1 MKMIKKFPPL
11 PPEYSGAARTAN
23 NAGDDVTNTA
33 TAGPT
38 AGLTMGATKG
48 SIKGATNNATVSGY
62 NIEDLLCLLEDGPD
76 DFGIDFSEDELRYL
90 DSQVY
95 VDLLSDPGFKTVF
108 CSPDNSDLLIAL
120 INVMLHNDRHVEKII
135 NIRNE
140 VASPSID
147 GGRVV
152 MDLTCIDEQGRV
164 FDIEVQKVS
173 NDSLF
178 KRFVNYACKTYELG
192 LRRPSDADSS
202 KSDRRN
208 VRDNIKAMKDEFE
221 NEIMQDEFANGLDEI
236 DETDEI
242 DAAETSSATAEI
254 DTSEID
260 DSEIDVRPL
269 YRPSIY
275 SRLKPVYVI
284 VILKSKP
291 MTEDGVTYGQ
301 RLFSH
306 YTLKEYSTNE
316 FAPSTINIIF
326 ASLGFF
332 DKKPGECTTDLDR
345 WCYMFKHL
353 GKMKNLPSWVED
365 KVMARLLSASRVAN
379 FNKVQKKLYIKMSMD
394 KEALIDDLNSVWN
407 FGVKKGLKQG
417 LSKGLKQG
425 RKQGLKQ
432 GIKLGV
438 DEGIQQQA
446 RNGAKNL
453 ILAGVPFETIASCMG
468 LSIDEV
474 KKLAEN

>member
-11 PPEYSGAARTAN
+11 PPEYSGAARTAD
-23 NAGDDVTNTA
+23 NAGNDVN
-33 TAGPT
+33 
-38 AGLTMGATKG
+38 
-48 SIKGATNNATVSGY
+48 NNATVSGY
-62 NIEDLLCLLEDGPD
+62 STEDLLCLLEDGPD

-120 INVMLHNDRHVEKII
+120 INVMLPNDRHVEKII

-147 GGRVV
+147 GGRVI
-152 MDLTCIDEQGRV
+152 MDLTCIDEQGRI

-192 LRRPSDADSS
+192 LRRPTDADSS

-208 VRDNIKAMKDEFE
+208 VRDNIKAMKDELA
-221 NEIMQDEFANGLDEI
+221 NEIMQDEFANGI
-236 DETDEI
+236 DEI
-242 DAAETSSATAEI
+242 DAAETSSSAAEI
-254 DTSEID
+254 N
-260 DSEIDVRPL
+260 VRPL

-291 MTEDGVTYGQ
+291 MPEDGVTYGQ

-417 LSKGLKQG
+417 LSKGLSKGLKQG
-425 RKQGLKQ
+425 RKQ
-432 GIKLGV
+432 
-438 DEGIQQQA
+438 QA
-446 RNGAKNL
+446 RIDAKNF
-453 ILAGVPFETIASCMG
+453 IAAGVPINTIASCIG

>member
-1 MKMIKKFPPL
+1 MKMVKKFPPL

-23 NAGDDVTNTA
+23 NAGNNV
-33 TAGPT
+33 
-38 AGLTMGATKG
+38 
-48 SIKGATNNATVSGY
+48 TNNATVSGY
-62 NIEDLLCLLEDGPD
+62 NVEDLLCLLEDGPD

-192 LRRPSDADSS
+192 LRRPTDADSS

-221 NEIMQDEFANGLDEI
+221 NEIMQDEFANDI
-236 DETDEI
+236 DETDETDEIDEI
-242 DAAETSSATAEI
+242 DAAETSSAAAEI

-260 DSEIDVRPL
+260 DAEIDVRPL

-291 MTEDGVTYGQ
+291 MPEDGVTYGQ

-407 FGVKKGLKQG
+407 FGVKKGLSKGLKQG
-417 LSKGLKQG
+417 LNKGLKQG
-425 RKQGLKQ
+425 RKQ
-432 GIKLGV
+432 
-438 DEGIQQQA
+438 QA
-446 RNGAKNL
+446 RIDAKNL
-453 ILAGVPFETIASCMG
+453 IAAGVPISTIASCIG

>member
-1 MKMIKKFPPL
+1 MKMVKKFPTI
-11 PPEYSGAARTAN
+11 PPEYSGAARTSD
-23 NAGDDVTNTA
+23 NAGNNVNIDA
-33 TAGPT
+33 TI
-38 AGLTMGATKG
+38 GLITGATTGTTTKATK
-48 SIKGATNNATVSGY
+48 SATNNATVSGY
-62 NIEDLLCLLEDGPD
+62 NSEDLLCLLEDGPD

-192 LRRPSDADSS
+192 LRRPTDADSS

-208 VRDNIKAMKDEFE
+208 VRDNIKAMKDEFA
-221 NEIMQDEFANGLDEI
+221 NEIMQDEFANEI
-236 DETDEI
+236 DEI
-242 DAAETSSATAEI
+242 AAAEI

-260 DSEIDVRPL
+260 DSEIAVRPL

-332 DKKPGECTTDLDR
+332 DKKPGECKTDLDR

-407 FGVKKGLKQG
+407 FGVKKGLSKGLKQG

-425 RKQGLKQ
+425 RKQ
-432 GIKLGV
+432 
-438 DEGIQQQA
+438 QA
-446 RNGAKNL
+446 RIDAKNF
-453 ILAGVPFETIASCMG
+453 IAAGVPISTIASCIG

>member
-11 PPEYSGAARTAN
+11 PPEYSGAARTAD
-23 NAGDDVTNTA
+23 NAGNNVN
-33 TAGPT
+33 
-38 AGLTMGATKG
+38 
-48 SIKGATNNATVSGY
+48 NNATVSGY

-120 INVMLHNDRHVEKII
+120 INVMLNNDRHVEKIV

-192 LRRPSDADSS
+192 LRRPTDADSS

-208 VRDNIKAMKDEFE
+208 VRDNIKAMKDEFA
-221 NEIMQDEFANGLDEI
+221 NEIMQDEFANEI
-236 DETDEI
+236 DEI
-242 DAAETSSATAEI
+242 DAAETSSAAAEI

-260 DSEIDVRPL
+260 DSEIAVRPL

-332 DKKPGECTTDLDR
+332 DKKPGECKTDLDR

-407 FGVKKGLKQG
+407 FGVKKGL
-417 LSKGLKQG
+417 SKGLKQG
-425 RKQGLKQ
+425 RKQ
-432 GIKLGV
+432 
-438 DEGIQQQA
+438 QA
-446 RNGAKNL
+446 RIDAKNF
-453 ILAGVPFETIASCMG
+453 IAAGVPISTIASCMG

>member
-11 PPEYSGAARTAN
+11 PPEYSGAARTSD
-23 NAGDDVTNTA
+23 NAGNDVN
-33 TAGPT
+33 
-38 AGLTMGATKG
+38 
-48 SIKGATNNATVSGY
+48 NNATVSGY
-62 NIEDLLCLLEDGPD
+62 STEDLLCLLEDGPD

-192 LRRPSDADSS
+192 LRRPTDADSS

-221 NEIMQDEFANGLDEI
+221 NEIMQDEFANDI
-236 DETDEI
+236 DD
-242 DAAETSSATAEI
+242 AEI
-254 DTSEID
+254 A
-260 DSEIDVRPL
+260 VRPL

-365 KVMARLLSASRVAN
+365 KVMARLLRASRVAN

-407 FGVKKGLKQG
+407 FGVKKGL
-417 LSKGLKQG
+417 SKGLKQG

-432 GIKLGV
+432 GI
-438 DEGIQQQA
+438 QQQA
-446 RNGAKNL
+446 RNGARNL

>member
-1 MKMIKKFPPL
+1 MVKKFPPL

-23 NAGDDVTNTA
+23 NAGNNVN
-33 TAGPT
+33 
-38 AGLTMGATKG
+38 
-48 SIKGATNNATVSGY
+48 NNATVSGY
-62 NIEDLLCLLEDGPD
+62 NTEDLLCLLEDGPD

-120 INVMLHNDRHVEKII
+120 INVMLPNDRHVEKII

-192 LRRPSDADSS
+192 LRRPTDADSS

-208 VRDNIKAMKDEFE
+208 VRDNIKAMKDEFA
-221 NEIMQDEFANGLDEI
+221 NEIMQDEFANEIDGIDEI
-236 DETDEI
+236 DETD
-242 DAAETSSATAEI
+242 DAETSSAAAEI
-254 DTSEID
+254 A
-260 DSEIDVRPL
+260 VRPL

-291 MTEDGVTYGQ
+291 MPEDGVTYGQ

-407 FGVKKGLKQG
+407 FGVKKGLSKGLKQGLKQG

-425 RKQGLKQ
+425 RKQGIQ
-432 GIKLGV
+432 Q
-438 DEGIQQQA
+438 GIQQQA
-446 RNGAKNL
+446 QSGAKNL

>member
-1 MKMIKKFPPL
+1 MKMVKKFPPL

-23 NAGDDVTNTA
+23 NAGNNVNINA

-38 AGLTMGATKG
+38 AGLTTGATKG
-48 SIKGATNNATVSGY
+48 SIKGTTTSATNTATVSGY
-62 NIEDLLCLLEDGPD
+62 NVEDLLCLLEDGPD

-192 LRRPSDADSS
+192 LRRPTDADSS

-208 VRDNIKAMKDEFE
+208 VRDNIKAMKDEFA
-221 NEIMQDEFANGLDEI
+221 NEIMQDEFANEIDEI
-236 DETDEI
+236 DEND
-242 DAAETSSATAEI
+242 DAETSSAAAEI
-254 DTSEID
+254 N
-260 DSEIDVRPL
+260 VRPL

-332 DKKPGECTTDLDR
+332 DKKPGECKTDLDR

-417 LSKGLKQG
+417 
-425 RKQGLKQ
+425 RKQ
-432 GIKLGV
+432 
-438 DEGIQQQA
+438 GIQQQA

>member
-23 NAGDDVTNTA
+23 NAGNNV
-33 TAGPT
+33 
-38 AGLTMGATKG
+38 
-48 SIKGATNNATVSGY
+48 TNNATVSGY
-62 NIEDLLCLLEDGPD
+62 STEDLLCLLEDGPD
-76 DFGIDFSEDELRYL
+76 DFGIDFSEDELHYL

-120 INVMLHNDRHVEKII
+120 INVMLPNDRHVEKIV

-147 GGRVV
+147 GGRVI

-192 LRRPSDADSS
+192 LRRPTDADSS

-208 VRDNIKAMKDEFE
+208 VRDNIKAMKDGFA
-221 NEIMQDEFANGLDEI
+221 NEIMQDEFANGIDEI
-236 DETDEI
+236 DEI
-242 DAAETSSATAEI
+242 DAAETSTAAAEI

-260 DSEIDVRPL
+260 DAEIAVRPL

-291 MTEDGVTYGQ
+291 MPEDGVTYGQ

-353 GKMKNLPSWVED
+353 GKMKNLPAWVED

-417 LSKGLKQG
+417 
-425 RKQGLKQ
+425 RKQ
-432 GIKLGV
+432 
-438 DEGIQQQA
+438 GIQQQA

>member
-11 PPEYSGAARTAN
+11 PPEYSGAARTAD
-23 NAGDDVTNTA
+23 NAGNNVN
-33 TAGPT
+33 
-38 AGLTMGATKG
+38 
-48 SIKGATNNATVSGY
+48 NNATVSGY
-62 NIEDLLCLLEDGPD
+62 STEDLLCLLEDGPD

-120 INVMLHNDRHVEKII
+120 INVMLHNDRHVEKIV

-192 LRRPSDADSS
+192 LRRPTDADSS

-208 VRDNIKAMKDEFE
+208 VRDNIKAMKDEFA
-221 NEIMQDEFANGLDEI
+221 NEIMRDEFANGI
-236 DETDEI
+236 DEI
-242 DAAETSSATAEI
+242 DATETSTAASEI

-260 DSEIDVRPL
+260 DSEIAVRPL

-332 DKKPGECTTDLDR
+332 DKKPGECKTDLDR

-425 RKQGLKQ
+425 RKQGIQ
-432 GIKLGV
+432 Q
-438 DEGIQQQA
+438 GIQQQA
-446 RNGAKNL
+446 QSGAKNL

>member
-1 MKMIKKFPPL
+1 MKMVKKFPPL

-23 NAGDDVTNTA
+23 NAGNNVNINA

-38 AGLTMGATKG
+38 AGLTTGATKG
-48 SIKGATNNATVSGY
+48 SIKGATTSATNTATVSGY

-120 INVMLHNDRHVEKII
+120 INVMLHNDRRVEKII

-221 NEIMQDEFANGLDEI
+221 NDI

-242 DAAETSSATAEI
+242 DDVDTSSAAAEI
-254 DTSEID
+254 DDVDTSSDAAELA
-260 DSEIDVRPL
+260 VRPL

-407 FGVKKGLKQG
+407 FGVKKGL
-417 LSKGLKQG
+417 SKGLKQG
-425 RKQGLKQ
+425 RKQ
-432 GIKLGV
+432 
-438 DEGIQQQA
+438 QA
-446 RNGAKNL
+446 RIDAKNF
-453 ILAGVPFETIASCMG
+453 IAAGVPISTIASCIG

>member
-23 NAGDDVTNTA
+23 NSGDNVNINAITGSA
-33 TAGPT
+33 I
-38 AGLTMGATKG
+38 G
-48 SIKGATNNATVSGY
+48 SIKGATTSTAPTTSATNNATVSGY
-62 NIEDLLCLLEDGPD
+62 STEDLLCLLEDGPD

-120 INVMLHNDRHVEKII
+120 INVMLHNDRHVEKIV

-192 LRRPSDADSS
+192 LRRPTDVDSS

-208 VRDNIKAMKDEFE
+208 VRDNIKAMKDEF
-221 NEIMQDEFANGLDEI
+221 ANDI
-236 DETDEI
+236 DETDDI
-242 DAAETSSATAEI
+242 DDVDTSSDTVEI
-254 DTSEID
+254 DTSDID
-260 DSEIDVRPL
+260 DAEIAVRPL

-417 LSKGLKQG
+417 
-425 RKQGLKQ
+425 RK
-432 GIKLGV
+432 
-438 DEGIQQQA
+438 QQA
-446 RNGAKNL
+446 RIDAKNL
-453 ILAGVPFETIASCMG
+453 IAAGVPISTIASCIG

>member
-1 MKMIKKFPPL
+1 MKMVKKFPIL
-11 PPEYSGAARTAN
+11 PPEYSGAARTADNAGNDVNN
-23 NAGDDVTNTA
+23 NAITGS
-33 TAGPT
+33 
-38 AGLTMGATKG
+38 TKG
-48 SIKGATNNATVSGY
+48 SIKGATTSTAQTTSATNNATVSGY
-62 NIEDLLCLLEDGPD
+62 NTEDLLCLLEDGPD
-76 DFGIDFSEDELRYL
+76 DFGIDFSEDELHYL

-192 LRRPSDADSS
+192 LRRPTDADSS

-208 VRDNIKAMKDEFE
+208 LRDNIKAMKDEFA
-221 NEIMQDEFANGLDEI
+221 NEIMQDEFANEIDEI
-236 DETDEI
+236 DD
-242 DAAETSSATAEI
+242 AETSSTAV
-254 DTSEID
+254 EID
-260 DSEIDVRPL
+260 DAEIDVRPL

-332 DKKPGECTTDLDR
+332 DKKPGECKTDLDR

-417 LSKGLKQG
+417 
-425 RKQGLKQ
+425 RKQ
-432 GIKLGV
+432 
-438 DEGIQQQA
+438 GIQQQA

>member
-1 MKMIKKFPPL
+1 MKMVKKFPPL

-23 NAGDDVTNTA
+23 NAGNNVNNA
-33 TAGPT
+33 TAGST
-38 AGLTMGATKG
+38 TGLTTGA
-48 SIKGATNNATVSGY
+48 IKGATTSATNTATVSGY

-164 FDIEVQKVS
+164 FDVEVQKVS

-192 LRRPSDADSS
+192 LRRPTDADSS

-208 VRDNIKAMKDEFE
+208 VRDNIKAMKDEF
-221 NEIMQDEFANGLDEI
+221 ANDIDEI

-242 DAAETSSATAEI
+242 DAAETSSAAAEI
-254 DTSEID
+254 DDVDTSSDTAELA
-260 DSEIDVRPL
+260 VRPL

-417 LSKGLKQG
+417 

-432 GIKLGV
+432 
-438 DEGIQQQA
+438 GIQQQA
-446 RNGAKNL
+446 RNGARNL

>member
-1 MKMIKKFPPL
+1 MVKKFPTL
-11 PPEYSGAARTAN
+11 PPGYSGAARTAD
-23 NAGDDVTNTA
+23 NAGDDV
-33 TAGPT
+33 
-38 AGLTMGATKG
+38 
-48 SIKGATNNATVSGY
+48 TNNATVSGY

-192 LRRPSDADSS
+192 LRRPTDADSS

-221 NEIMQDEFANGLDEI
+221 NEIMQDEFAN
-236 DETDEI
+236 
-242 DAAETSSATAEI
+242 
-254 DTSEID
+254 EID
-260 DSEIDVRPL
+260 DSEISVRPL

-291 MTEDGVTYGQ
+291 MPEDGVTYGQ

-332 DKKPGECTTDLDR
+332 DKKPGECKTDLDR

-353 GKMKNLPSWVED
+353 GKMKNLPAWVED

-407 FGVKKGLKQG
+407 FGVKKGLSKGLKQG

-425 RKQGLKQ
+425 RKQ
-432 GIKLGV
+432 
-438 DEGIQQQA
+438 QA
-446 RNGAKNL
+446 RIDAKNF
-453 ILAGVPFETIASCMG
+453 IAAGVPISTIASCIG

>member
-11 PPEYSGAARTAN
+11 PPEYSGAARTAD
-23 NAGDDVTNTA
+23 NAGNDVN
-33 TAGPT
+33 
-38 AGLTMGATKG
+38 
-48 SIKGATNNATVSGY
+48 NNATVSGY
-62 NIEDLLCLLEDGPD
+62 NSEDLLCLLEDGPD

-120 INVMLHNDRHVEKII
+120 INVMLPNDRHVEKIV

-192 LRRPSDADSS
+192 LRRPTDADSS

-208 VRDNIKAMKDEFE
+208 LRDNIKAMKDEFA
-221 NEIMQDEFANGLDEI
+221 NEIMQDEFANEIDEI
-236 DETDEI
+236 DD
-242 DAAETSSATAEI
+242 AETSSTAV
-254 DTSEID
+254 EID
-260 DSEIDVRPL
+260 DAEIDVRPL

-291 MTEDGVTYGQ
+291 MPEDGVTYGQ

-332 DKKPGECTTDLDR
+332 DKKPGECKTDLDR

-365 KVMARLLSASRVAN
+365 KVMTRLLSASRVAN

-417 LSKGLKQG
+417 
-425 RKQGLKQ
+425 RKQ
-432 GIKLGV
+432 
-438 DEGIQQQA
+438 GIQQQA

>member
-1 MKMIKKFPPL
+1 MKMVKKFPPL
-11 PPEYSGAARTAN
+11 PPEYSGAARTAD
-23 NAGDDVTNTA
+23 NAGNDV
-33 TAGPT
+33 
-38 AGLTMGATKG
+38 
-48 SIKGATNNATVSGY
+48 TNNATVSGY

-120 INVMLHNDRHVEKII
+120 INVMLHNDRHVEKIV

-147 GGRVV
+147 GGRVI
-152 MDLTCIDEQGRV
+152 MDLTCIDEQGRI

-192 LRRPSDADSS
+192 LRRPTDADSS

-208 VRDNIKAMKDEFE
+208 VRDNIKAMKDEFA
-221 NEIMQDEFANGLDEI
+221 NEIMQYEFANEIDEI
-236 DETDEI
+236 DEND
-242 DAAETSSATAEI
+242 DAETSSAAA
-254 DTSEID
+254 
-260 DSEIDVRPL
+260 EIDVRPL

-291 MTEDGVTYGQ
+291 MPEDGVTYGQ

-394 KEALIDDLNSVWN
+394 KEALIGDLNSVWN

-417 LSKGLKQG
+417 
-425 RKQGLKQ
+425 RK
-432 GIKLGV
+432 
-438 DEGIQQQA
+438 QQA
-446 RNGAKNL
+446 RIDAKNL
-453 ILAGVPFETIASCMG
+453 IAAGFPISTIASCIG

>member
-11 PPEYSGAARTAN
+11 PPEYSGAARIAN
-23 NAGDDVTNTA
+23 NAGNNVNNNAIT
-33 TAGPT
+33 GS
-38 AGLTMGATKG
+38 TKG
-48 SIKGATNNATVSGY
+48 SIKGATTSTAQTTSATNNATVSGY
-62 NIEDLLCLLEDGPD
+62 STEDLLCLLEDGPD

-120 INVMLHNDRHVEKII
+120 INVMLPNDRHVEKII

-192 LRRPSDADSS
+192 LRRPTDADSS

-208 VRDNIKAMKDEFE
+208 VRDNIKAMKDEFA
-221 NEIMQDEFANGLDEI
+221 NEIMQDEFANEIDEI
-236 DETDEI
+236 DETD
-242 DAAETSSATAEI
+242 DAETSSTAV
-254 DTSEID
+254 EID
-260 DSEIDVRPL
+260 DAEIDVRPL

-332 DKKPGECTTDLDR
+332 DKKPGECKTDLDR

-394 KEALIDDLNSVWN
+394 KEALMDDLNSVWN
-407 FGVKKGLKQG
+407 FGVKKGL
-417 LSKGLKQG
+417 SKGLKQG
-425 RKQGLKQ
+425 RKQGIQQ
-432 GIKLGV
+432 GMQQ
-438 DEGIQQQA
+438 GIQQQA
-446 RNGAKNL
+446 QSGAKNL

>member
-11 PPEYSGAARTAN
+11 PPEYSGAARTAD
-23 NAGDDVTNTA
+23 NAGNNVNINAITGSA
-33 TAGPT
+33 
-38 AGLTMGATKG
+38 KG
-48 SIKGATNNATVSGY
+48 SIKGATTSTAPTTSATNNATVSGY
-62 NIEDLLCLLEDGPD
+62 STEDLLCLLEDGPD

-192 LRRPSDADSS
+192 LRRPTDADSS

-221 NEIMQDEFANGLDEI
+221 NDI

-242 DAAETSSATAEI
+242 DDVDTSSDTAEI
-254 DTSEID
+254 A
-260 DSEIDVRPL
+260 VRPL

-332 DKKPGECTTDLDR
+332 DKKPGECKTDLDR

-407 FGVKKGLKQG
+407 FGVKKGL
-417 LSKGLKQG
+417 SKGLKQG

-432 GIKLGV
+432 GIQQRNYEIALTALN
-438 DEGIQQQA
+438 DGIAPEQV
-446 RNGAKNL
+446 AK
-453 ILAGVPFETIASCMG
+453 ITG
-468 LSIDEV
+468 LSLVAV

>member
-11 PPEYSGAARTAN
+11 PPEYSGAARTAD
-23 NAGDDVTNTA
+23 NAGNDVN
-33 TAGPT
+33 
-38 AGLTMGATKG
+38 
-48 SIKGATNNATVSGY
+48 NNATVSGY
-62 NIEDLLCLLEDGPD
+62 STEDLLCLLEDGPD

-120 INVMLHNDRHVEKII
+120 INVMLPNDRHVEKII

-192 LRRPSDADSS
+192 LRRPTDADSS

-208 VRDNIKAMKDEFE
+208 VRDNIKAMKDEFA
-221 NEIMQDEFANGLDEI
+221 NEIMQDEFAN
-236 DETDEI
+236 EI
-242 DAAETSSATAEI
+242 DATEISTAASEI

-260 DSEIDVRPL
+260 DSEIAVRPL

-407 FGVKKGLKQG
+407 FGVKKGL
-417 LSKGLKQG
+417 SKGLKQG
-425 RKQGLKQ
+425 RKQ
-432 GIKLGV
+432 
-438 DEGIQQQA
+438 GIQQQA

>member
-1 MKMIKKFPPL
+1 MKMVKKFPPL

-23 NAGDDVTNTA
+23 NAGNNVTNNA
-33 TAGPT
+33 TAGP
-38 AGLTMGATKG
+38 
-48 SIKGATNNATVSGY
+48 IKGTTTSATNTATVSGY

-152 MDLTCIDEQGRV
+152 MDLTCIDEQGRI

-192 LRRPSDADSS
+192 LRRPTDADSS

-208 VRDNIKAMKDEFE
+208 VLDSIKTMKDEFAS
-221 NEIMQDEFANGLDEI
+221 EIMQDEFANGI
-236 DETDEI
+236 DETDETDEIDEI
-242 DAAETSSATAEI
+242 DAAETSSDTVEI

-260 DSEIDVRPL
+260 DAEIAVRPL

-306 YTLKEYSTNE
+306 YTLKHGS
-316 FAPSTINIIF
+316 FI
-326 ASLGFF
+326 
-332 DKKPGECTTDLDR
+332 
-345 WCYMFKHL
+345 
-353 GKMKNLPSWVED
+353 
-365 KVMARLLSASRVAN
+365 
-379 FNKVQKKLYIKMSMD
+379 
-394 KEALIDDLNSVWN
+394 
-407 FGVKKGLKQG
+407 
-417 LSKGLKQG
+417 
-425 RKQGLKQ
+425 
-432 GIKLGV
+432 
-438 DEGIQQQA
+438 
-446 RNGAKNL
+446 
-453 ILAGVPFETIASCMG
+453 
-468 LSIDEV
+468 
-474 KKLAEN
+474 

>member
-1 MKMIKKFPPL
+1 MVKKFPTL
-11 PPEYSGAARTAN
+11 PPEYSGAARTADNAGNNVTN
-23 NAGDDVTNTA
+23 NAITGSA
-33 TAGPT
+33 
-38 AGLTMGATKG
+38 KG
-48 SIKGATNNATVSGY
+48 SIKGATTSTAPTTSATNNATVSGY
-62 NIEDLLCLLEDGPD
+62 NTEDLLCLLEDGPD

-120 INVMLHNDRHVEKII
+120 INVMLPNDRHVEKII

-147 GGRVV
+147 GGRVI
-152 MDLTCIDEQGRV
+152 MDLTCIDEQGRI

-192 LRRPSDADSS
+192 LRRPTDADSS

-208 VRDNIKAMKDEFE
+208 VRDNIKAMKDEFA
-221 NEIMQDEFANGLDEI
+221 NEIMQDEFANGIDEI
-236 DETDEI
+236 DD
-242 DAAETSSATAEI
+242 AETSSAAA
-254 DTSEID
+254 
-260 DSEIDVRPL
+260 EIDVRPL

-417 LSKGLKQG
+417 
-425 RKQGLKQ
+425 RKQ
-432 GIKLGV
+432 
-438 DEGIQQQA
+438 GIQQQA

>member
-1 MKMIKKFPPL
+1 MIKKFPPL
-11 PPEYSGAARTAN
+11 PPEYSGAARIAN
-23 NAGDDVTNTA
+23 NAGNNVNNNAIT
-33 TAGPT
+33 GS
-38 AGLTMGATKG
+38 TKG
-48 SIKGATNNATVSGY
+48 SIKGATTSTAQTTSATNNATVSGY
-62 NIEDLLCLLEDGPD
+62 STEDLLCLLEDGPD

-120 INVMLHNDRHVEKII
+120 INVMLPNDRHVEKII

-192 LRRPSDADSS
+192 LRRPTDADSS

-221 NEIMQDEFANGLDEI
+221 NEIVQDEFANEI
-236 DETDEI
+236 DEIDEI
-242 DAAETSSATAEI
+242 DAAETSSTAAEI
-254 DTSEID
+254 A
-260 DSEIDVRPL
+260 VRPL

-291 MTEDGVTYGQ
+291 MPEDGVTYGQ

-407 FGVKKGLKQG
+407 FGVKKGL
-417 LSKGLKQG
+417 SKGLKQG
-425 RKQGLKQ
+425 RKQ
-432 GIKLGV
+432 
-438 DEGIQQQA
+438 GIQQQA

>member
-1 MKMIKKFPPL
+1 MVKKFPTL
-11 PPEYSGAARTAN
+11 PPGYSGAARTAD
-23 NAGDDVTNTA
+23 NAGNDVN
-33 TAGPT
+33 
-38 AGLTMGATKG
+38 
-48 SIKGATNNATVSGY
+48 NNATVSGY
-62 NIEDLLCLLEDGPD
+62 STEDLLCLLEDGPD

-147 GGRVV
+147 GGRVI

-192 LRRPSDADSS
+192 LRRPTDADSS

-208 VRDNIKAMKDEFE
+208 VRDNIKAMKDEFA
-221 NEIMQDEFANGLDEI
+221 NEIMQDEFAN
-236 DETDEI
+236 
-242 DAAETSSATAEI
+242 
-254 DTSEID
+254 EID
-260 DSEIDVRPL
+260 DSEIAVRPL

-407 FGVKKGLKQG
+407 FGVKKGL
-417 LSKGLKQG
+417 SKGLKQG
-425 RKQGLKQ
+425 RKQG
-432 GIKLGV
+432 
-438 DEGIQQQA
+438 IQQ
-446 RNGAKNL
+446 RNYEIALTALNDGIAPEQVAK
-453 ILAGVPFETIASCMG
+453 ITG
-468 LSIDEV
+468 LSLVAV

>member
-1 MKMIKKFPPL
+1 MIKKFPPL
-11 PPEYSGAARTAN
+11 PPEYSGAARTAD
-23 NAGDDVTNTA
+23 NAGNNVN
-33 TAGPT
+33 
-38 AGLTMGATKG
+38 
-48 SIKGATNNATVSGY
+48 NNATVSGY
-62 NIEDLLCLLEDGPD
+62 STEDLLCLLEDGPD

-120 INVMLHNDRHVEKII
+120 INVMLPNDRHVEKII

-147 GGRVV
+147 GGRVI

-192 LRRPSDADSS
+192 LRRPTDADSS

-208 VRDNIKAMKDEFE
+208 VRDNIKAMKDEFA
-221 NEIMQDEFANGLDEI
+221 NEIMQDEFANGI
-236 DETDEI
+236 DEI
-242 DAAETSSATAEI
+242 DAAETSSSAAEI
-254 DTSEID
+254 N
-260 DSEIDVRPL
+260 VRPL

-291 MTEDGVTYGQ
+291 MPEDGVTYGQ

-417 LSKGLKQG
+417 
-425 RKQGLKQ
+425 RKQ
-432 GIKLGV
+432 
-438 DEGIQQQA
+438 GIQQQA
-446 RNGAKNL
+446 QSGAKNL

>member
-1 MKMIKKFPPL
+1 MKMVKKFPPL

-23 NAGDDVTNTA
+23 NAGNNVNINA

-38 AGLTMGATKG
+38 AGLTTGATKS
-48 SIKGATNNATVSGY
+48 SIKGATTSVTNNATVSGY

-178 KRFVNYACKTYELG
+178 KRFVNYACKTYKLG
-192 LRRPSDADSS
+192 LRRPTDADSS

-221 NEIMQDEFANGLDEI
+221 NEIMRDEFAND
-236 DETDEI
+236 
-242 DAAETSSATAEI
+242 
-254 DTSEID
+254 ID
-260 DSEIDVRPL
+260 DAELAVRPL

-417 LSKGLKQG
+417 
-425 RKQGLKQ
+425 RK
-432 GIKLGV
+432 
-438 DEGIQQQA
+438 QQA
-446 RNGAKNL
+446 RIDAKNL
-453 ILAGVPFETIASCMG
+453 IAAGVPISTIASCIG

>member
-11 PPEYSGAARTAN
+11 PPEYSGAARTAD
-23 NAGDDVTNTA
+23 NAGNNVN
-33 TAGPT
+33 
-38 AGLTMGATKG
+38 
-48 SIKGATNNATVSGY
+48 NNATVSGY
-62 NIEDLLCLLEDGPD
+62 STEDLLCLLEDGPD

-120 INVMLHNDRHVEKII
+120 INVMLHNDRHVEKIV

-192 LRRPSDADSS
+192 LRRPTDADSS

-208 VRDNIKAMKDEFE
+208 VRDNIKAMKDEFA
-221 NEIMQDEFANGLDEI
+221 NEIMQDEFANEI
-236 DETDEI
+236 DEI
-242 DAAETSSATAEI
+242 DAAETSSAAAEI

-260 DSEIDVRPL
+260 DSEIAVRPL

-353 GKMKNLPSWVED
+353 GKMKNLPAWVED

-417 LSKGLKQG
+417 
-425 RKQGLKQ
+425 RKQG
-432 GIKLGV
+432 
-438 DEGIQQQA
+438 IQQ
-446 RNGAKNL
+446 RNYEIALTALNDGIAPEQVAK
-453 ILAGVPFETIASCMG
+453 ITG
-468 LSIDEV
+468 LSLVAV

>member
-1 MKMIKKFPPL
+1 MKMVKKFPPL

-23 NAGDDVTNTA
+23 NAGNNVN
-33 TAGPT
+33 
-38 AGLTMGATKG
+38 
-48 SIKGATNNATVSGY
+48 NNATVSGY
-62 NIEDLLCLLEDGPD
+62 NTEDLLCLLEDGPD

-120 INVMLHNDRHVEKII
+120 INVMLPNDRHVEKII

-192 LRRPSDADSS
+192 LRRPTDADSS

-221 NEIMQDEFANGLDEI
+221 NEIVQDEFANEI
-236 DETDEI
+236 DEIDEI
-242 DAAETSSATAEI
+242 DAAETSSTAAEI
-254 DTSEID
+254 A
-260 DSEIDVRPL
+260 VRPL

-291 MTEDGVTYGQ
+291 MPEDGVTYGQ

-407 FGVKKGLKQG
+407 FGVKKGL
-417 LSKGLKQG
+417 SKGLKQG
-425 RKQGLKQ
+425 RKQ
-432 GIKLGV
+432 
-438 DEGIQQQA
+438 GIQQQA

>member
-1 MKMIKKFPPL
+1 L
-11 PPEYSGAARTAN
+11 PPEYSGAARTAD
-23 NAGDDVTNTA
+23 NAGNNVN
-33 TAGPT
+33 
-38 AGLTMGATKG
+38 
-48 SIKGATNNATVSGY
+48 NNATVSGY
-62 NIEDLLCLLEDGPD
+62 STEDLLCLLEDGPD

-147 GGRVV
+147 GGRVI

-192 LRRPSDADSS
+192 LRRPTDADSS

-208 VRDNIKAMKDEFE
+208 VRDNIKAMKDEFA
-221 NEIMQDEFANGLDEI
+221 NEIMQDEFAN
-236 DETDEI
+236 
-242 DAAETSSATAEI
+242 
-254 DTSEID
+254 EID
-260 DSEIDVRPL
+260 DAEIDVRPL

-291 MTEDGVTYGQ
+291 MPEDGVTYGQ

-353 GKMKNLPSWVED
+353 GKMKNLPAWVED

-417 LSKGLKQG
+417 
-425 RKQGLKQ
+425 RK
-432 GIKLGV
+432 
-438 DEGIQQQA
+438 QQA
-446 RNGAKNL
+446 RIDAKNF
-453 ILAGVPFETIASCMG
+453 IAAGVPINTIASCIG

>member
-11 PPEYSGAARTAN
+11 SPEYSGAARTAN
-23 NAGDDVTNTA
+23 NACNN
-33 TAGPT
+33 
-38 AGLTMGATKG
+38 LN
-48 SIKGATNNATVSGY
+48 NNATVSGY
-62 NIEDLLCLLEDGPD
+62 STEDLLCLLEDGPD

-120 INVMLHNDRHVEKII
+120 INVMLHNDRHVEKIV

-192 LRRPSDADSS
+192 LRHPTDADSS

-208 VRDNIKAMKDEFE
+208 VRDNIKAMKDEF
-221 NEIMQDEFANGLDEI
+221 ANDIDEI
-236 DETDEI
+236 NETDEI
-242 DAAETSSATAEI
+242 DAAETSSTAAEI
-254 DTSEID
+254 DTAEIV
-260 DSEIDVRPL
+260 VRPL

-291 MTEDGVTYGQ
+291 MPEDGVTYGQ

-332 DKKPGECTTDLDR
+332 DKKPGECKTDLDR

-353 GKMKNLPSWVED
+353 GKMKNLPAWVED

-417 LSKGLKQG
+417 
-425 RKQGLKQ
+425 RKQ
-432 GIKLGV
+432 
-438 DEGIQQQA
+438 GIQQQA

>member
-11 PPEYSGAARTAN
+11 PPEYSGAARIAN
-23 NAGDDVTNTA
+23 NAGNNVNNNAIT
-33 TAGPT
+33 GS
-38 AGLTMGATKG
+38 TKG
-48 SIKGATNNATVSGY
+48 SIKGATTSTAQTTSATNNATVSGY
-62 NIEDLLCLLEDGPD
+62 NTEDLLCLLEDGPD
-76 DFGIDFSEDELRYL
+76 DFGIDFSEDELHYL

-192 LRRPSDADSS
+192 LRRPTDADSS

-208 VRDNIKAMKDEFE
+208 LRDNIKAMKDEFA
-221 NEIMQDEFANGLDEI
+221 NEIMQDEFANG
-236 DETDEI
+236 
-242 DAAETSSATAEI
+242 
-254 DTSEID
+254 ID

-332 DKKPGECTTDLDR
+332 DKKPGECKTDLDR

-407 FGVKKGLKQG
+407 FGVKKGLSKGLKQG

-425 RKQGLKQ
+425 RKQG
-432 GIKLGV
+432 
-438 DEGIQQQA
+438 IQQ
-446 RNGAKNL
+446 RNYEIALTALNDGIAPEQVAK
-453 ILAGVPFETIASCMG
+453 ITG
-468 LSIDEV
+468 LSLVAV

>member
-1 MKMIKKFPPL
+1 MVKKFPPL

-23 NAGDDVTNTA
+23 NSGNNVN
-33 TAGPT
+33 
-38 AGLTMGATKG
+38 
-48 SIKGATNNATVSGY
+48 NNATVSGY
-62 NIEDLLCLLEDGPD
+62 NTEDLLCLLEDGPD

-120 INVMLHNDRHVEKII
+120 INVMLPNDRHVEKIV

-152 MDLTCIDEQGRV
+152 MDLTCIDEQGRI

-192 LRRPSDADSS
+192 LRRPTDADSS

-208 VRDNIKAMKDEFE
+208 VRDNIKAMKDEFA
-221 NEIMQDEFANGLDEI
+221 NEIMQDEFANEIDEI
-236 DETDEI
+236 DETD
-242 DAAETSSATAEI
+242 DAETSSTAV
-254 DTSEID
+254 EID
-260 DSEIDVRPL
+260 DAEIDVRPL

-332 DKKPGECTTDLDR
+332 DKKPGECKTDLDR

-417 LSKGLKQG
+417 
-425 RKQGLKQ
+425 RKQ
-432 GIKLGV
+432 
-438 DEGIQQQA
+438 GIQQQA

>member
-11 PPEYSGAARTAN
+11 PPEYSGAARTAD
-23 NAGDDVTNTA
+23 NAVN
-33 TAGPT
+33 
-38 AGLTMGATKG
+38 
-48 SIKGATNNATVSGY
+48 NNATVSGY
-62 NIEDLLCLLEDGPD
+62 STEDLLCLLEDGPD

-147 GGRVV
+147 GGRVI

-192 LRRPSDADSS
+192 LRRPTDADSS

-208 VRDNIKAMKDEFE
+208 VRDNIKAMKDEF
-221 NEIMQDEFANGLDEI
+221 ANDIDEI

-242 DAAETSSATAEI
+242 DAAETSSAAAEI

-260 DSEIDVRPL
+260 DSEIAVRPL

-291 MTEDGVTYGQ
+291 MPEDGVTYGQ

-407 FGVKKGLKQG
+407 FGVKKGL
-417 LSKGLKQG
+417 SKGLKQG
-425 RKQGLKQ
+425 RKQ
-432 GIKLGV
+432 
-438 DEGIQQQA
+438 GIQQQA

>member
-1 MKMIKKFPPL
+1 MVKKFPTL
-11 PPEYSGAARTAN
+11 PPEYSGAARTAD
-23 NAGDDVTNTA
+23 NAGNDVN
-33 TAGPT
+33 
-38 AGLTMGATKG
+38 
-48 SIKGATNNATVSGY
+48 NNATVSGY
-62 NIEDLLCLLEDGPD
+62 STEDLLCLLEDGPD

-192 LRRPSDADSS
+192 LRRPTDADSS

-208 VRDNIKAMKDEFE
+208 VRDNIKAMKDEFA
-221 NEIMQDEFANGLDEI
+221 NEIMQDEFANGIDEI
-236 DETDEI
+236 DEI
-242 DAAETSSATAEI
+242 DAAETSSSAAEI

-260 DSEIDVRPL
+260 DSEIAVRPL

-332 DKKPGECTTDLDR
+332 DKKPGECKTDLDR

-407 FGVKKGLKQG
+407 FGVKKGL
-417 LSKGLKQG
+417 SKGLKQG
-425 RKQGLKQ
+425 RKQG
-432 GIKLGV
+432 
-438 DEGIQQQA
+438 IQQ
-446 RNGAKNL
+446 RNY
-453 ILAGVPFETIASCMG
+453 EIALTALNDGIALNKWRKSQ
-468 LSIDEV
+468 V
-474 KKLAEN
+474 

>member
-1 MKMIKKFPPL
+1 MVKKFPTL
-11 PPEYSGAARTAN
+11 PPEYSGAARTAD
-23 NAGDDVTNTA
+23 NAGNDVN
-33 TAGPT
+33 
-38 AGLTMGATKG
+38 
-48 SIKGATNNATVSGY
+48 NNATVSGY
-62 NIEDLLCLLEDGPD
+62 STEDLLCLLEDGPD

-147 GGRVV
+147 GGRVI

-192 LRRPSDADSS
+192 LRRPTDADSS

-208 VRDNIKAMKDEFE
+208 VRDNIKAMKDEFA
-221 NEIMQDEFANGLDEI
+221 NEIMQDEFAN
-236 DETDEI
+236 
-242 DAAETSSATAEI
+242 
-254 DTSEID
+254 EID
-260 DSEIDVRPL
+260 DSEIAVRPL

-291 MTEDGVTYGQ
+291 MPEDGVTYGQ

-353 GKMKNLPSWVED
+353 GKMKNLPAWVED

-407 FGVKKGLKQG
+407 FGVKKGL
-417 LSKGLKQG
+417 SKGLKQG
-425 RKQGLKQ
+425 RKQ
-432 GIKLGV
+432 
-438 DEGIQQQA
+438 GIQQQA

>member
-1 MKMIKKFPPL
+1 MIKKFPPL

-23 NAGDDVTNTA
+23 NAGNNVD
-33 TAGPT
+33 
-38 AGLTMGATKG
+38 
-48 SIKGATNNATVSGY
+48 NNATVSGY

-192 LRRPSDADSS
+192 LRRPTDADSS

-407 FGVKKGLKQG
+407 FGVKKGL
-417 LSKGLKQG
+417 SKGLKQG

-432 GIKLGV
+432 GIQQRNYEIALTALN
-438 DEGIQQQA
+438 DGIAPEQV
-446 RNGAKNL
+446 AK
-453 ILAGVPFETIASCMG
+453 ITG
-468 LSIDEV
+468 LSLVAV

>member
-11 PPEYSGAARTAN
+11 PPEYSGAARTAD
-23 NAGDDVTNTA
+23 NAGNNVN
-33 TAGPT
+33 
-38 AGLTMGATKG
+38 
-48 SIKGATNNATVSGY
+48 NNATVSGY

-152 MDLTCIDEQGRV
+152 MDLTCIDEQGRI

-192 LRRPSDADSS
+192 LRRPTDADSS

-221 NEIMQDEFANGLDEI
+221 NEIVQDEFANEI
-236 DETDEI
+236 DEI
-242 DAAETSSATAEI
+242 DATETSTAAAEI

-260 DSEIDVRPL
+260 DSEIAVRPL

-407 FGVKKGLKQG
+407 FGVKKGL
-417 LSKGLKQG
+417 SKGLKQG
-425 RKQGLKQ
+425 RKQG
-432 GIKLGV
+432 
-438 DEGIQQQA
+438 IQQ
-446 RNGAKNL
+446 RNYEIALTALNDGIAPEQVAK
-453 ILAGVPFETIASCMG
+453 ITG
-468 LSIDEV
+468 LSLVAV

>member
-1 MKMIKKFPPL
+1 MKMVKKFPPL

-23 NAGDDVTNTA
+23 NAGNNVN
-33 TAGPT
+33 
-38 AGLTMGATKG
+38 
-48 SIKGATNNATVSGY
+48 INATVSGY

-120 INVMLHNDRHVEKII
+120 INVMLHNDRHVEKIV

-192 LRRPSDADSS
+192 LRRPTDADSS

-208 VRDNIKAMKDEFE
+208 VRDNIKAMKDEF
-221 NEIMQDEFANGLDEI
+221 ANDI

-242 DAAETSSATAEI
+242 DDVDTSSAAADI
-254 DTSEID
+254 DTSDID
-260 DSEIDVRPL
+260 DAELAVRPL

-417 LSKGLKQG
+417 
-425 RKQGLKQ
+425 RK
-432 GIKLGV
+432 
-438 DEGIQQQA
+438 QQA
-446 RNGAKNL
+446 RIDAKNL
-453 ILAGVPFETIASCMG
+453 IAAGVPISTIASCIG